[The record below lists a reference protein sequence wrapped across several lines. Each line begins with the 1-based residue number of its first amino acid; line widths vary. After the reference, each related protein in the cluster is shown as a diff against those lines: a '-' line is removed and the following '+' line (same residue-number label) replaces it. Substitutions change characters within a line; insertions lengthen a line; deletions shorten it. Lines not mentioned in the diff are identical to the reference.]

1 MGIIKKT
8 FIGVLAATMIY
19 GGFQVYKKP
28 KYYGR
33 VLKETAKMTIDF
45 VIDNSPKLKHDE
57 LYIDTHMHIYKPDYY
72 KGGIEEIVDTAMEK
86 VDVIMVTTHNKG
98 NNLEVDYETF
108 KQKVKENSKY
118 KVKDYGKYIKIKTE
132 YDELIAIKAQ
142 ELINNEGMDILAI
155 GCDETIDSYQGLKK
169 TIEQIHKYNGI
180 AIIAH
185 SMTRVR
191 KSIIP
196 HGLANKEEIKKLET
210 VCKDVDAIETF
221 NSLNYLW
228 MCRSNVLAGLFAE
241 EHNLAG
247 TAGSDTHG
255 DLKMIGLSGIIVEA
269 HMLDTNNLIED
280 LREIIQKKEFR
291 VHKEYTDPIS
301 FIKTV
306 IIHFKE

>member
-1 MGIIKKT
+1 MISM
-8 FIGVLAATMIY
+8 LAVSLAY
-19 GGFQVYKKP
+19 GSVQMYKKP
-28 KYYGR
+28 KYYGK
-33 VLKETAKMTIDF
+33 VLKETAKLTIDS
-45 VIDNSPKLKHDE
+45 VVDNSPKLKHDE
-57 LYIDTHMHIYKPDYY
+57 LYIDTHMHIYKPEYY
-72 KGGIEEIVDTAMEK
+72 KRGIEEIVNTAMEK
-86 VDVIMVTTHNKG
+86 VDVIVVTTHNMG

-132 YDELIAIKAQ
+132 DDELIAIKAQ

-191 KSIIP
+191 KGIIP
-196 HGLANKEEIKKLET
+196 HGLANKEEIKKLEH
-210 VCKDVDAIETF
+210 VCKDVDAIEAF

-228 MCRSNVLAGLFAE
+228 MCRSNVLAELFAE

-255 DLKMIGLSGIIVEA
+255 NLEQIGLSGIIIES

-280 LREIIQKKEFR
+280 LRNIIQKKEFR
-291 VHKEYTDPIS
+291 VHKEYTDPIN
-301 FIKTV
+301 FIKTLIV
-306 IIHFKE
+306 HFKE